1 VGVKKK
7 RERRTENPS
16 RSCHSKMVPMR
27 RHRLLA
33 CDGGGMRGLI
43 SIEVLAKLEKELRS
57 LTGKST
63 LVLADFFDYV
73 GGTSCGAIIAALIAM
88 GKSIDDIR
96 AFFVSSCPDMFLKAR
111 LWERWHSKFRN
122 DALSAR
128 LRALFGDV
136 KLGSDRLQTLLMLVL
151 SNASTN
157 SPWPVCNNPAAKY
170 NDRRLPDCNL
180 ELPLWQLVRASTAAP
195 TYFPP
200 EVIHVGSRPFVF
212 VDGAMTMY
220 HNPAFQLFL
229 MATTDVYQLGW
240 EVGVDRLLLISIG
253 SGNSTGTA
261 GKLSPQE
268 MNILY
273 NASRVPAALL
283 AAAQQEQDFLCRIF
297 GETLEGEPL
306 DSEIGDMQGHGIRG
320 GQKLFSYV
328 RYNAELSRAGLDWLG
343 LPNVDPAHVHPMDAV
358 EFLDEVRQIGIA
370 LAERKVKPEH
380 FTRFIPEELTRE
392 EKLRS

>member
-1 VGVKKK
+1 
-7 RERRTENPS
+7 
-16 RSCHSKMVPMR
+16 
-27 RHRLLA
+27 
-33 CDGGGMRGLI
+33 MRGLI
-43 SIEVLAKLEKELRS
+43 SIEVLAKVERELRR
-57 LTGKST
+57 LTGKPT

-88 GKSIDDIR
+88 GKSIDDVR
-96 AFFVSSCPDMFLKAR
+96 TFFVDSCPDMFLKAR
-111 LWERWHSKFRN
+111 LWERWRSKFRN

-128 LRALFGDV
+128 LRELFGDV

-151 SNASTN
+151 SNASTD

-170 NDRRLPDCNL
+170 NDRQLPDCNL
-180 ELPLWQLVRASTAAP
+180 ELPLWQLVRGSTAAP

-200 EVIHVGSRPFVF
+200 ELIHVGTRPFVF

-229 MATTDVYQLGW
+229 MATADVYRLRW
-240 EVGVDRLLLISIG
+240 EVGVERLLLISVG
-253 SGNSTGTA
+253 SGNSTGTQA
-261 GKLSPQE
+261 NLSPQE

-306 DSEIGDMQGHGIRG
+306 DSEIGDVRGHGIPG
-320 GQKLFSYV
+320 TPKLFSYV
-328 RYNAELSRAGLDWLG
+328 RYNAELSREGLDWLG
-343 LPNVDPAHVHPMDAV
+343 LPNVSPAHVHPMDAV
-358 EFLDEVRQIGIA
+358 EFLDEVQQIGIA

-380 FTRFIPEELTRE
+380 FTQFIPEELMQ
-392 EKLRS
+392 SNQ

>member
-1 VGVKKK
+1 M
-7 RERRTENPS
+7 S
-16 RSCHSKMVPMR
+16 FHSKMVPMR
-27 RHRLLA
+27 SHRLLA
-33 CDGGGMRGLI
+33 CDGGGTRGLI
-43 SIEVLAKLEKELRS
+43 SIEVLAKLEKELRNI
-57 LTGKST
+57 TGKPT

-88 GKSIDDIR
+88 GKPMDDIR
-96 AFFVSSCPDMFLKAR
+96 TFFISSCPDMFLKAR

-128 LRALFGDV
+128 LRALFGDA

-157 SPWPVCNNPAAKY
+157 SPWPVCNNPTAKY

-200 EVIHVGSRPFVF
+200 EVIHVGTRPFVF

-240 EVGVDRLLLISIG
+240 EVGVNRLLLISIG
-253 SGNSTGTA
+253 SGNSTGTE
-261 GKLSPQE
+261 GNLSPQE

-273 NASRVPAALL
+273 HASRVPAALL

-306 DSEIGDMQGHGIRG
+306 DSEIGDMHGCGIRG
-320 GQKLFSYV
+320 RQKLFSYV

-343 LPNVDPAHVHPMDAV
+343 LPNVNPAHVHPMDAV
-358 EFLDEVRQIGIA
+358 EFLDEVQQIGVA
-370 LAERKVKPEH
+370 LAERKVMPEH
-380 FTRFIPEELTRE
+380 VARFIPEELNHA
-392 EKLRS
+392 

>member
-1 VGVKKK
+1 M
-7 RERRTENPS
+7 S
-16 RSCHSKMVPMR
+16 YQSKLSPMR
-27 RHRLLA
+27 SHRLLA

-43 SIEVLAKLEKELRS
+43 SIEVLAKAERELRR
-57 LTGKST
+57 LTGKPT

-88 GKSIDDIR
+88 GKSMDDIR
-96 AFFVSSCPDMFLKAR
+96 AFFVECCPDMFHKAR
-111 LWERWHSKFRN
+111 LWERWHSKFRD

-128 LRALFGDV
+128 LRELFGDV
-136 KLGSDRLQTLLMLVL
+136 NLGSDRLQTLLMLVL

-170 NDRRLPDCNL
+170 NDRRMPGCNL

-200 EVIHVGSRPFVF
+200 EVIHVGTRTFVF

-229 MATTDVYQLGW
+229 MATADVYRLGW
-240 EVGVDRLLLISIG
+240 EVGADRLLLISVG
-253 SGNSTGTA
+253 SGNSA
-261 GKLSPQE
+261 PAEADLSPQE

-306 DSEIGDMQGHGIRG
+306 DSEIGDLRGHGISG
-320 GQKLFSYV
+320 TPKLFSYV
-328 RYNAELSRAGLDWLG
+328 RYNAELSREGLDWLG
-343 LPNVDPAHVHPMDAV
+343 LPNVSPAHVHPMDAV
-358 EFLDEVRQIGIA
+358 EFLDEVQQIGIA
-370 LAERKVKPEH
+370 LAKRKVKPEH
-380 FTRFIPEELTRE
+380 FAMFIPEEL
-392 EKLRS
+392 KQSNQ